1 MDFTLLPLGKIGK
14 MVSKSEWLE
23 REATGIGSGNGCTSG
38 KITRA
43 LSLTLSLEIAVDS
56 ITAVSF
62 DSVGVVTRPIG
73 MDRVTISPSSTSIV
87 QSFL

>member
-1 MDFTLLPLGKIGK
+1 

-23 REATGIGSGNGCTSG
+23 REATGIGSGNDCTSG

-43 LSLTLSLEIAVDS
+43 LSLNLSLEIAADS

-62 DSVGVVTRPIG
+62 DSTF
-73 MDRVTISPSSTSIV
+73 MDRIGSPKPDEKAYGG
-87 QSFL
+87 